1 MIKGDTAVFGIEF
14 HDTIADE
21 TYALQSGDK
30 AIFTLRR
37 VLASSDED
45 SPIIS
50 RECDIVPASESS
62 DDYGRCIITLV
73 NGDTE
78 DVRPGKYYWDVQ
90 LQTSTG
96 IIQTVGPY
104 RLTLKDHVTK
114 GVISDV

>member
-37 VLASSDED
+37 VLASSDEED
-45 SPIIS
+45 PIVS
-50 RECDIVPASESS
+50 RECDIVPSSESS

-78 DVRPGKYYWDVQ
+78 NVRPGKYYWDVQ

-114 GVISDV
+114 GVVA